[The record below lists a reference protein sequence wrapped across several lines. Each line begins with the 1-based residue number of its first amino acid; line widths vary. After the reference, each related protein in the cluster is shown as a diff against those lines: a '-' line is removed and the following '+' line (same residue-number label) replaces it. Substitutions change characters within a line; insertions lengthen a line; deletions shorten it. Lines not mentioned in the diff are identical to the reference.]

1 MFFITSAYSAPP
13 ERIAAALP
21 VHRDWVGDLYDRGIF
36 LLSGRLVPFSGGF
49 MLAGG
54 VTRDEL
60 DAILASDP
68 FRLAGLLTHQIVE
81 LEPTRAA
88 ERLAF
93 LEKDA

>member
-13 ERIAAALP
+13 ERIAAVLP
-21 VHRDWVGDLYDRGIF
+21 AHRDWVSRLYDRGVF

-49 MLAGG
+49 MLACG
-54 VTRDEL
+54 VARDEL
-60 DAILASDP
+60 DEILATDP
-68 FRLAGLLTHQIVE
+68 LRLGGLLTHQVVE

-88 ERLAF
+88 DRLAF